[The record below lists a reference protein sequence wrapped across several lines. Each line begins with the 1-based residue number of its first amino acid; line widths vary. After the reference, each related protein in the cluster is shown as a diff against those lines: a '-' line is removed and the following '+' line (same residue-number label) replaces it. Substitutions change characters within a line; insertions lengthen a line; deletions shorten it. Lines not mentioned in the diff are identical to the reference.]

1 MDRARRTGP
10 WALLPTHADWRAAH
24 AHPRRDL
31 VAGLTV
37 AVVALPLALA
47 FGVSS
52 GLGAQAGLVTAVVAG
67 ALAAVFGGSNLQVS
81 GPTGAMT
88 VVLIPVVHRFGA
100 HGVLTVGLL
109 AGAIL
114 VVLASARVGGLVRL
128 LPMPVIEGFTAGIAV
143 VIALQQVPAALGV
156 DGGQHEHVWAAA
168 ATAVAGFVSAPTW
181 PAVALAVGVAALML
195 LGPRLLPALPFSLV
209 GVVLATLVVAVAGLD
224 VTLIGALPTELP
236 APSLALTHAVV
247 LAVIVLGLSGI
258 VGRIPLAALAGVL
271 LATTVRMVEV
281 GSLRALL
288 RSTRREAAVLVVT
301 FAVTVAI
308 DLVTAVIVGLAVAV
322 LLALHR
328 VAGTAGGEQV
338 PVGPA
343 PDGADHTDEERA
355 LFAEHIVAYRFDGPL
370 FFATAHRLLLETSE
384 IADVRVVVLRMSR
397 VSSIDA
403 TGAQVLDDA
412 IRRLERRGTLV
423 LLSGLRPECDRA
435 LEALG
440 VVGRLRRQG
449 AVFPDSV
456 SAIEYARAYLA
467 SDAALPAG
475 LTPA

>member
-114 VVLASARVGGLVRL
+114 VVLAFARVGGLVRL

-156 DGGQHEHVWAAA
+156 DGGQHEHVWATAA
-168 ATAVAGFVSAPTW
+168 A
-181 PAVALAVGVAALML
+181 
-195 LGPRLLPALPFSLV
+195 
-209 GVVLATLVVAVAGLD
+209 
-224 VTLIGALPTELP
+224 
-236 APSLALTHAVV
+236 
-247 LAVIVLGLSGI
+247 
-258 VGRIPLAALAGVL
+258 
-271 LATTVRMVEV
+271 
-281 GSLRALL
+281 
-288 RSTRREAAVLVVT
+288 
-301 FAVTVAI
+301 
-308 DLVTAVIVGLAVAV
+308 AVAV
-322 LLALHR
+322 
-328 VAGTAGGEQV
+328 
-338 PVGPA
+338 
-343 PDGADHTDEERA
+343 
-355 LFAEHIVAYRFDGPL
+355 
-370 FFATAHRLLLETSE
+370 
-384 IADVRVVVLRMSR
+384 
-397 VSSIDA
+397 SS
-403 TGAQVLDDA
+403 
-412 IRRLERRGTLV
+412 
-423 LLSGLRPECDRA
+423 PC
-435 LEALG
+435 
-440 VVGRLRRQG
+440 
-449 AVFPDSV
+449 
-456 SAIEYARAYLA
+456 
-467 SDAALPAG
+467 PAG
-475 LTPA
+475 RPSRWRAGWPH